1 MILSLLTYAFA
12 GGPAA
17 TATFESETI
26 GDRKNVDGA
35 VHLGLDLRGINPG
48 LGARFDLG
56 HRVSVDGI
64 VFAGAPTAD
73 RVQWT
78 GGVSLGFEIAA
89 VKIQLGTHGSLDFG
103 LGLGGML
110 TGSGLAKLEGGPFDV
125 AEWASGT
132 LQISPNGM
140 WSVYAGVLG
149 SDFSSTDA
157 EVVPTAGV
165 RFRLD

>member
-12 GGPAA
+12 GGPTA
-17 TATFESETI
+17 TASFESETV
-26 GDRKNVDGA
+26 GDRRNVDGA

-48 LGARFDLG
+48 LGARLDLG

-64 VFAGAPTAD
+64 VFAGAPKVD
-73 RVQWT
+73 RAQWT

-89 VKIQLGTHGSLDFG
+89 IKIQLGTHGSVDFG

-110 TGSGLAKLEGGPFDV
+110 TGSGLAKLEGGPFDFT
-125 AEWASGT
+125 EWASGT
-132 LQISPNGM
+132 VELSPNGM
-140 WSVYAGVLG
+140 WSIYGGVVG
-149 SDFSSTDA
+149 SDFSSSNT
-157 EVVPTAGV
+157 ELRPTAGL